1 MAVCKTALSAAVYLK
16 QEASNR
22 KIMTLI
28 KFTIDFVG

>member
-1 MAVCKTALSAAVYLK
+1 MTVCKTALSAIVYLK
-16 QEASNR
+16 HKACNR